1 MNQSE
6 LELDVKIRSETIP
19 INGRCTLKKGNSL
32 FVVYVSGLPMHQW
45 AVSDRMAETYA
56 MVSLIQCGYA
66 DQNEVAR
73 AFEYSV
79 RTLRRKQR
87 SFESEG
93 LSGLNNSVGR
103 PAGSKSIPNPM
114 AKTAK
119 TLRHQGISVRDIAR
133 RLCVSKSIVSKWT
146 KYLDKKP
153 VKDISNDSETIENKR
168 LRKTTNASK
177 VNTTL
182 DKDPRSRDYDRMLAR
197 LGLLNDA
204 APIFASGR
212 HIPWAGVLL
221 AVPALVQS
229 GIFSVADKV
238 YGHIGP
244 AFYGLRTTIV
254 TLLLMSLLRV
264 KRPEGLKE
272 HAPYKLGR
280 IIGLDRAPEVKTLRR
295 KLIRLAAYEKAE
307 VFGKQLAKKRVKQH
321 GKALGFLYIDGHV
334 RVYHGLRRLMKTY
347 VTRMR
352 LALPATTDYWVND
365 QCGDPLFVVTAE
377 LNASLTKMLPELLK
391 EIRALAGKRRVTIVF
406 DRGGWSPKLF
416 VKMIADGFDI
426 LTYRKGKWRRIP
438 KKQFKICTKRI
449 EGRKISYNLNDR
461 NIRLLKGKLHLRQI
475 TRLSE
480 NKKHQTAIVTSRTD
494 LPAVVIAY
502 RMFERWRQENFF
514 KYLIEEFAID
524 ALLDYEVNPEDAEC
538 LIPNPERRK
547 VNKKLAAAR
556 SELRKTQAL
565 YGKAVAESLERRRPT
580 IRGFKIA
587 HGELASR
594 MRQLQNRIKVIEAKR
609 RQIPTR
615 VAVKDVSGKQIVR
628 LSRER
633 KHITNCIKM
642 VAYQAESD
650 LLALLRPHYAR
661 ADQEGRT
668 LITSAFQSAADIE
681 TGEDELR
688 ITLEPLSSVHRSKA
702 ISAMCEELN
711 RMDVYFPGTRLL
723 LRFGVAESD

>member
-1 MNQSE
+1 MKQTV
-6 LELDVKIRSETIP
+6 LELSIAADPKTIA
-19 INGRCTLKKGNSL
+19 INGRCTLKKDSNL
-32 FVVYVSGLPMHQW
+32 IVVYVAGLPMYHW
-45 AVSDRMAETYA
+45 TTGDRMAEAYA
-56 MVSLIQCGYA
+56 MVNLVQCGYA
-66 DQNEVAR
+66 DQNDVAK
-73 AFEYSV
+73 AFGYSK
-79 RTLRRKQR
+79 RTLRRKQHK
-87 SFESEG
+87 FESEG
-93 LSGLNNSVGR
+93 MSGLGNSGGR
-103 PAGSKSIPNPM
+103 PRGPRLNANPRE
-114 AKTAK
+114 KIAK
-119 TLRHQGISVRDIAR
+119 TLRRQGVNARDIAR
-133 RLCVSKSIVSKWT
+133 RLGVSKSTVSRWT
-146 KYLDKKP
+146 ANQEKP
-153 VKDISNDSETIENKR
+153 VKDDISSDYETIKNSSLKDNDSHGKD
-168 LRKTTNASK
+168 
-177 VNTTL
+177 NTSF
-182 DKDPRSRDYDRMLAR
+182 DKDPQNRNYDRMLAR
-197 LGLLNDA
+197 LGLLKDA
-204 APIFASGR
+204 VPIFASGGR
-212 HIPWAGVLL
+212 IPWAGVLL

-244 AFYGLRTTIV
+244 AFYGLRSTIV

-334 RVYHGLRRLMKTY
+334 RVYHGLRRVMKTY

-365 QCGDPLFVVTAE
+365 QRGDPLFVVTAE

-391 EIRALAGKRRVTIVF
+391 EIRTLVGRRRVTIVF

-461 NIRLLKGKLHLRQI
+461 NIRLLKGKLRLRQI

-480 NKKHQTAIVTSRTD
+480 NEKHQTAIVTSRTD

-514 KYLIEEFAID
+514 KYLMEEFAID
-524 ALLDYEVNPEDAEC
+524 ALLDYEVEPEDAEC

-556 SELRKTQAL
+556 AELRKAQAL
-565 YGKAVAESLERRRPT
+565 YGKAVAENPERRRPT

-587 HGELASR
+587 HGELGSR
-594 MRQLQNRIKVIEAKR
+594 MRQLQNRIKVLEAKR
-609 RQIPTR
+609 RRIPTR
-615 VAVKDVSGKQIVR
+615 IAVKDVSGKQIVR

-681 TGEDELR
+681 TGKDELR
-688 ITLEPLSSVHRSKA
+688 ITLEPLSSAHLSKA

-711 RMDVYFPGTRLL
+711 RMDICFPGTRLL
-723 LRFGVAESD
+723 LRFGVAESG